1 MAAESSSAAAMAEE
15 LTLTVKWS
23 GKEYTV
29 RVCGDDSVAELKRRI
44 CEVTNVLPKRQKLL
58 YPKIGNKLAD
68 DTVILSQ
75 LSLKSSLKMTMIGF
89 DYPLFSSS
97 IKSLTVED
105 DIIVDPVDDPEIVDD
120 FELGQDEAVEIKDK
134 EVNKMKLK
142 RRTDQYK
149 VKFSS
154 FFCYDTQI
162 QIKQPLLE
170 EATASVSYCR
180 IFLPSDDEI
189 KLRNPCREGKKL
201 LVLDIDYTL
210 FDHRSTAENPMQLM
224 RPYLHEFL
232 TAAYTEYDIMI
243 WSATRYE
250 IVLYFHM
257 KWVELKMGEL
267 GVLSNPNYKITAL
280 LDHLAM
286 ITVQSDARG
295 IFDCKPLGLIWA
307 HFPEFYSKKN
317 TIMFDD
323 LRRNFVMNPKNGLTI
338 KPFRKAHANRDSDQ
352 ELVKL
357 TEYLLAIAELDDI
370 SKLDH
375 SKWKYYAEDG
385 SKRRRHA

>member
-1 MAAESSSAAAMAEE
+1 MAAESSTAAATVEE
-15 LTLTVKWS
+15 LTLSVKWS

-58 YPKIGNKLAD
+58 YPKVGNKLAD
-68 DTVILSQ
+68 DSLLLSQ
-75 LSLKSSLKMTMIGF
+75 LPLKSSLKMTMIG
-89 DYPLFSSS
+89 
-97 IKSLTVED
+97 TVED
-105 DIIVDPVDDPEIVDD
+105 DIIVDQVDDPEIVDD
-120 FELGQDEAVEIKDK
+120 FQLGQDEAIDIKDK
-134 EVNKMKLK
+134 EVNKQKLK
-142 RRTDQYK
+142 RRVDQYK
-149 VKFSS
+149 
-154 FFCYDTQI
+154 
-162 QIKQPLLE
+162 
-170 EATASVSYCR
+170 
-180 IFLPSDDEI
+180 I

-210 FDHRSTAENPMQLM
+210 FDHRSTAENPLELM

-232 TAAYTEYDIMI
+232 TAAYAEYDIMI
-243 WSATRYE
+243 WSATS
-250 IVLYFHM
+250 M

-280 LDHLAM
+280 LDHLGM

-295 IFDCKPLGLIWA
+295 IFDCKPLGLIWG
-307 HFPEFYSKKN
+307 HFPEFYSPKN

-323 LRRNFVMNPKNGLTI
+323 LRRNFVMNPQNGLTI

-375 SKWKYYAEDG
+375 SKWKYYAEDS
-385 SKRRRHA
+385 SKRRRQV

>member
-1 MAAESSSAAAMAEE
+1 MAAESSSAAAMVEE

-75 LSLKSSLKMTMIGF
+75 LPLKSSLKMTMIG
-89 DYPLFSSS
+89 
-97 IKSLTVED
+97 TVED

-142 RRTDQYK
+142 RRVDQYK
-149 VKFSS
+149 
-154 FFCYDTQI
+154 
-162 QIKQPLLE
+162 
-170 EATASVSYCR
+170 
-180 IFLPSDDEI
+180 I
-189 KLRNPCREGKKL
+189 KLRNPCRVGKKL

-224 RPYLHEFL
+224 RPCERTVVAKCDLMFSPRVLFSNIRCKFPSYKLNYVFL
-232 TAAYTEYDIMI
+232 C
-243 WSATRYE
+243 S
-250 IVLYFHM
+250 M

-307 HFPEFYSKKN
+307 HFPEHHHQVNKRLLLVSQFYSKKN

-323 LRRNFVMNPKNGLTI
+323 LRRNFVMNPQNGLTI

-370 SKLDH
+370 STLDH

-385 SKRRRHA
+385 LKRRRHA

>member
-1 MAAESSSAAAMAEE
+1 MAAESSSASAMVEE
-15 LTLTVKWS
+15 LTLSVKWS

-58 YPKIGNKLAD
+58 YPKVGNKLAD
-68 DTVILSQ
+68 DSLLLSQ
-75 LSLKSSLKMTMIGF
+75 LPIKSSLKMTMIG
-89 DYPLFSSS
+89 
-97 IKSLTVED
+97 TVED
-105 DIIVDPVDDPEIVDD
+105 DIIVDQVDDPEIVDD
-120 FELGQDEAVEIKDK
+120 FQLGQDEAIDIKDK
-134 EVNKMKLK
+134 DVNKQKLK
-142 RRTDQYK
+142 RRVDQYK
-149 VKFSS
+149 V
-154 FFCYDTQI
+154 Q
-162 QIKQPLLE
+162 LLNF
-170 EATASVSYCR
+170 
-180 IFLPSDDEI
+180 ILNI

-210 FDHRSTAENPMQLM
+210 FDHRSTAENPMELM

-232 TAAYTEYDIMI
+232 TAAYAEYDIMI
-243 WSATRYE
+243 WSATS
-250 IVLYFHM
+250 M

-280 LDHLAM
+280 LDHLGM

-307 HFPEFYSKKN
+307 HFPEFYGPHN

-323 LRRNFVMNPKNGLTI
+323 LRRNFVMNPQNGLTI
-338 KPFRKAHANRDSDQ
+338 KPFKKAHANRDSDQ

-370 SKLDH
+370 SILDH

-385 SKRRRHA
+385 SKRRRQS